1 MRMDIEKSCDGIQPF
16 EPWIFLFF
24 GAFHLH
30 RIWGLLDRKSYAE
43 FWINLME
50 NKGLLY
56 YFLMGVLAV
65 LCIWGIKTFFQNLHN
80 NFWWRW
86 IYIFC
91 GGYVLFDLFAIAAE
105 LEFWHELIFKMYDI
119 YAPYWNVLWSC
130 FIALGGVSFAL
141 GLKLL
146 LKRRIKTQTQDIPAE
161 PDEIIECNK
170 TYWNDHADLWFG
182 TTALPEYGVRFPTED
197 DLHLFGDTTDKKL
210 LEICCGSGHSL
221 KYHAQKGAGE
231 LWGVDLSQ
239 KQLDNASRLLDESG
253 YTAKLICAKME
264 DELDVPKEYFDYV
277 YSIYGIGWT
286 TDLQGTFD
294 KIASYLK
301 KDGIFIFSWHH
312 TLNYCVAWSC
322 DERKDVFEDDKLVMM
337 KSYYDESYFKMPV
350 HDSEIVL
357 CNRKI
362 STYINA
368 LAKAGFVIE
377 RLVEETD
384 EDSLCAK
391 GEIDPKTRKA
401 QMLPISF
408 CIKARK
414 L

>member
-1 MRMDIEKSCDGIQPF
+1 M
-16 EPWIFLFF
+16 
-24 GAFHLH
+24 
-30 RIWGLLDRKSYAE
+30 
-43 FWINLME
+43 
-50 NKGLLY
+50 
-56 YFLMGVLAV
+56 
-65 LCIWGIKTFFQNLHN
+65 
-80 NFWWRW
+80 
-86 IYIFC
+86 
-91 GGYVLFDLFAIAAE
+91 
-105 LEFWHELIFKMYDI
+105 
-119 YAPYWNVLWSC
+119 
-130 FIALGGVSFAL
+130 
-141 GLKLL
+141 
-146 LKRRIKTQTQDIPAE
+146 
-161 PDEIIECNK
+161 
-170 TYWNDHADLWFG
+170 
-182 TTALPEYGVRFPTED
+182 
-197 DLHLFGDTTDKKL
+197 
-210 LEICCGSGHSL
+210 
-221 KYHAQKGAGE
+221 KYHAEKGAGE

-253 YTAKLICAKME
+253 YAAKLICAKME

-286 TDLQGTFD
+286 TDLQGTID

-301 KDGIFIFSWHH
+301 RDGVFIFSWHH

-322 DERKDVFEDDKLVMM
+322 DERRDVFEDDKLVMM

-368 LAKAGFVIE
+368 LAKAGFAIE
-377 RLVEETD
+377 QLIEEAD
-384 EDSLCAK
+384 EESLHAT

-401 QMLPISF
+401 RMLPISF